1 MKSQEFCY
9 WLQGCLE
16 LNPEMPN
23 FSAKQ
28 MSCIE
33 KHLELTLKYDTNPN
47 AFVRYLQSV
56 FLALDGNL
64 PSVKL
69 FNAIKNEL
77 NSVFLHEIDLSY
89 GGEEI
94 QNYLNNIHN
103 SGTTP
108 LGDKLTIRC

>member
-16 LNPEMPN
+16 LNPEMSN
-23 FSAKQ
+23 FSATQ
-28 MSCIE
+28 MNCIE
-33 KHLELTLKYDTNPN
+33 KHLELTTKYDTTPN
-47 AFVRYLQSV
+47 AFVRYLQTV

-64 PSVKL
+64 PSLKL

-89 GGEEI
+89 GDSQFQQYMNE
-94 QNYLNNIHN
+94 IHN
-103 SGTTP
+103 SSSPDGKITA
-108 LGDKLTIRC
+108 RC